1 MWQVFQECLLFLHQE
16 KKWWLIPL
24 IAILLLMAAVIMFA
38 SGSVLAPL
46 ERDPSGHGTIMF
58 VYAASPQLVACPT
71 AWHRRRCRALITVLG
86 L

>member
-16 KKWWLIPL
+16 KIWWLIPL

-46 ERDPSGHGTIMF
+46 MYPLM
-58 VYAASPQLVACPT
+58 
-71 AWHRRRCRALITVLG
+71 
-86 L
+86 